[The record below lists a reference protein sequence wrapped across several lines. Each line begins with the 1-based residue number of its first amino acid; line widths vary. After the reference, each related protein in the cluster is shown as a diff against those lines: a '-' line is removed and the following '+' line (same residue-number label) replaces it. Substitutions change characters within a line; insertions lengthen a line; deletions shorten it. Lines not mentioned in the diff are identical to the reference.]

1 MPLSRRLARFNRVV
15 TNRIAGPLA
24 SRLPAMAVI
33 IHRGRTSG
41 NEYRT
46 PVNCWI
52 DDRAAIVALT
62 YGRGTD
68 WLKNLTAAGGGTV
81 VARGRSHRVGSPELI
96 GMEGMA
102 RMPRVARRVLGL
114 IDVTEFAELP
124 LVSPGPPT

>member
-1 MPLSRRLARFNRVV
+1 MPLPRRLARFNKVA

-24 SRLPAMAVI
+24 SRVPAMAVI
-33 IHRGRTSG
+33 VHRGRISG

-52 DDRAAIVALT
+52 DDRTAIVALT

-81 VARGRSHRVGSPELI
+81 VARGRSHRVGRPQLI
-96 GMEGMA
+96 GLEGMV
-102 RMPRVARRVLGL
+102 RMPRIVRGILGL
-114 IDVTEFAELP
+114 IDVTEFAQLP
-124 LVSPGPPT
+124 LVSPAQPT

>member
-33 IHRGRTSG
+33 VHRGRTSG

-96 GMEGMA
+96 GIEGMA
-102 RMPRVARRVLGL
+102 RMPRVARRILGL

-124 LVSPGPPT
+124 LVSPEPPT